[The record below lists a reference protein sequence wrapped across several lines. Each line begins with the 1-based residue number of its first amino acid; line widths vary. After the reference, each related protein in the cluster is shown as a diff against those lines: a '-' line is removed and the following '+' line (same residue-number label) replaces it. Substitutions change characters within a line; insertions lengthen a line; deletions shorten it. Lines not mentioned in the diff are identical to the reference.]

1 MCLADCIFFIIIFFY
16 CNCYIFIF
24 LQTLI
29 CSIYFSWFMNIGAVF
44 MDPAA
49 ATAAGA
55 TKIASGCK
63 RVEFFFENVKKYFI
77 WLLKLFMSNP

>member
-1 MCLADCIFFIIIFFY
+1 VISCVLQTAYFYFYFFY

-63 RVEFFFENVKKYFI
+63 RVEFF
-77 WLLKLFMSNP
+77 